1 MKILDCINSPEDLR
15 KLARDDVK
23 KVSHEL
29 RAFLLESV
37 SKSGGHLSS
46 NLGTVEL
53 TLAIHYVF
61 NTPFDKLVW
70 DVGHQCYPHKIITG
84 RRSKLSSIRKF
95 GGISGFPKRSESST
109 MILVLRTHP
118 HLYQQY

>member
-15 KLARDDVK
+15 KLSREDVK

-53 TLAIHYVF
+53 VPLF
-61 NTPFDKLVW
+61 L
-70 DVGHQCYPHKIITG
+70 
-84 RRSKLSSIRKF
+84 L
-95 GGISGFPKRSESST
+95 
-109 MILVLRTHP
+109 
-118 HLYQQY
+118 

>member
-1 MKILDCINSPEDLR
+1 MKILERINSPEDLR

-23 KVSHEL
+23 KVSDEL

-70 DVGHQCYPHKIITG
+70 DVGHQSYAHKIITG
-84 RRSKLSSIRKF
+84 RRNKLSSIRKF
-95 GGISGFPKRSESST
+95 GGISGFQKE
-109 MILVLRTHP
+109 
-118 HLYQQY
+118 